1 MTIDGRATRRAL
13 NSEFDYYSLRAA
25 EELGLAG
32 VSRLPFSLKVVL
44 ENVLRQHGEGR
55 SDGSD
60 IAAVAGSLG
69 PRRAEREI
77 VLRFTRVLMPD
88 SSGVPLLGDLAA
100 MRDAMIRLGG
110 DPARLNPSVPID
122 LIVDHSVMVDAYGTP
137 DAAVRNEVLE
147 LQRNAER
154 YAFLR
159 WGGQAFANLRIV
171 PPGNGICHQVNLE
184 YLARVVWTAE
194 REGRRI
200 AYPDSVLGMDSHTAM
215 INSLGILGWGVG
227 GLE

>member
-1 MTIDGRATRRAL
+1 MTIDGGAPRRAL
-13 NSEFDYYSLRAA
+13 KSQLYYYSLAGA
-25 EELGLAG
+25 EQA
-32 VSRLPFSLKVVL
+32 
-44 ENVLRQHGEGR
+44 
-55 SDGSD
+55 
-60 IAAVAGSLG
+60 
-69 PRRAEREI
+69 
-77 VLRFTRVLMPD
+77 
-88 SSGVPLLGDLAA
+88 
-100 MRDAMIRLGG
+100 
-110 DPARLNPSVPID
+110 
-122 LIVDHSVMVDAYGTP
+122 
-137 DAAVRNEVLE
+137 LE

-184 YLARVVWTAE
+184 YLARVVWTS
-194 REGRRI
+194 GGV